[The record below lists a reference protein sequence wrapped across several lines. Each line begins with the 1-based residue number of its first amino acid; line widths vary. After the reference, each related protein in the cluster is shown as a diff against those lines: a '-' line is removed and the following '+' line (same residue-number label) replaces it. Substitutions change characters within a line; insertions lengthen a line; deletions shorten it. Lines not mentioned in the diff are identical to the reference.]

1 MGSVKETGTF
11 QVKAGLA
18 EMLKGGVIMD
28 VVTAEEARIAEEA
41 GAAAVMAL
49 ERVPADIRR
58 DGGVARMADPTKI
71 AEIQEAVS
79 IPVMAKAR
87 IGHFAEA
94 QVLEALEVDYIDES
108 EVLTPADEANHIDKW
123 DFKVPFVCGATNLGE
138 ALRRIGEGAAMIR
151 SKGEAGTGNIV
162 EAVRHLRSINADI
175 RRLGSSDQAELASAA
190 KELRAPV
197 DLVRDVAE
205 RGRLPVVLFCAGGIA
220 TPADAAL
227 VMQLGAEGVFVGS
240 GIFKSSDPERRARA
254 IVEATTH
261 YEDAERVAAASREL
275 GEPMPG
281 LETRGLP
288 PEEQLATRGW

>member
-1 MGSVKETGTF
+1 MAPVKETGTF

-28 VVTAEEARIAEEA
+28 VVTADEARIAEEA
-41 GAAAVMAL
+41 GAASVMAL

-58 DGGVARMADPTKI
+58 DGGVARMADPSKI

-79 IPVMAKAR
+79 VPVMAKAR

-94 QVLEALEVDYIDES
+94 QVLEALEVDYVDES

-123 DFKVPFVCGATNLGE
+123 AFKVPFVCGATNLGE

-151 SKGEAGTGNIV
+151 SKGEAGTGDIV
-162 EAVRHLRSINADI
+162 EAVRHLRAIRSAI
-175 RRLGSSDQAELASAA
+175 RRLASSDEAELASAA

-205 RGRLPVVLFCAGGIA
+205 RGKLPVVLFCAGGIA

-261 YEDAERVAAASREL
+261 FEDAERVAAASREL

-281 LETRGLP
+281 LASRDIA
-288 PEEQLATRGW
+288 PEQQLATRGW